1 MDKKVR
7 LEKGGWLTKE
17 YLSDLMK
24 QLSKVEKSLEEQINE
39 IEAEMKAIRNAVI
52 NLGGAL

>member
-7 LEKGGWLTKE
+7 IEKGGWLTKDD
-17 YLSDLMK
+17 LSDLLQKLNKM
-24 QLSKVEKSLEEQINE
+24 EKSLEEQINE
-39 IEAEMKAIRNAVI
+39 IEAQMKAIRNAVI